1 MYPFPL
7 HTKQTQ
13 DGSFIKEISI
23 CLEIEGQKRLAGGI
37 PKGREEIWEMMDTF
51 TILTVAMISQLCA
64 YVKSYQLSHFKRVQF
79 RGFPGGPE
87 VENLAGNA
95 GGTGSIPVE
104 EPGPHRPQ
112 GD

>member
-7 HTKQTQ
+7 HTKQTH

-23 CLEIEGQKRLAGGI
+23 CLEIEGHKRLAGGI

-79 RGFPGGPE
+79 RGFPGGPA
-87 VENLAGNA
+87 VEKDRK
-95 GGTGSIPVE
+95 SVV
-104 EPGPHRPQ
+104 
-112 GD
+112 